1 MTADEL
7 PSWRETTAKQS
18 VLEFVAAVTDRD
30 SPDFVPERDRVAVF
44 DNDGTLWTERPVY
57 AQAGPWNLSS
67 TTPTATG
74 STPTI
79 TTPSWAAVLTRSSPP
94 PPSTSGP

>member
-18 VLEFVAAVTDRD
+18 VVEFVAAVTDRD

-57 AQAGPWNLSS
+57 APVSYTHL
-67 TTPTATG
+67 TLPTNRE
-74 STPTI
+74 
-79 TTPSWAAVLTRSSPP
+79 V
-94 PPSTSGP
+94 